1 MKTKLLFFDLLACI
15 VSLLVCVFTAKT
27 NETANTIAF
36 ISLCVTFFAPVVIVF
51 YQSFKK
57 YGL

>member
-1 MKTKLLFFDLLACI
+1 MKTKFLFFDLLACV

-36 ISLCVTFFAPVVIVF
+36 ISLCATFFTPVVIVF

>member
-36 ISLCVTFFAPVVIVF
+36 ISLLITFFTPMAVIF
-51 YQSFKK
+51 YKSFKEF
-57 YGL
+57 

>member
-1 MKTKLLFFDLLACI
+1 MKTKLLFFDLLACV

-36 ISLCVTFFAPVVIVF
+36 ILLVITFCSPVAVVF
-51 YQSFKK
+51 YKSFKEF
-57 YGL
+57 